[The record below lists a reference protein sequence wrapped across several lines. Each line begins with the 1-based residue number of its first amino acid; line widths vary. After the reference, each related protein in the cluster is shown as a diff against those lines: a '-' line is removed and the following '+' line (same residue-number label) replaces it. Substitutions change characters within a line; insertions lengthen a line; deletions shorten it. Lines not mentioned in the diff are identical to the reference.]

1 MIGTDAG
8 VIVCYNE
15 ENDTSF
21 RIPPQV
27 GHTVVNFCFSC
38 ILDFYNAH
46 FYYLYYVIYIV
57 YLFVF
62 DFIIQIY

>member
-27 GHTVVNFCFSC
+27 GYTVLNFYFSC
-38 ILDFYNAH
+38 VLELYNTH
-46 FYYLYYVIYIV
+46 FYYLCCVIYIV
-57 YLFVF
+57 YSYLT
-62 DFIIQIY
+62 